1 MAEVAAKQ
9 RKHKMS
15 RLEKK
20 NTLIAY
26 SFLAPNFLGFAIF
39 TLVPVVCAI
48 LLAFVEWNGGDISN
62 AHFVGLQNFAEI
74 FKADKVASKWANG
87 DYLYFFNRVD
97 LGIALK
103 NTVFYALINVPLTL
117 VCAIALALA
126 LNKAKGAVVWMLS
139 SSLKLDQEVFQYP
152 IRWIPETFHWENY
165 RVIWERVS
173 LLTYFKNT
181 AIIALAV
188 TFLQTLTSSFAAYAF
203 AKLRFK
209 GRDLLF
215 VAYIATIAVPWQAYM
230 LPQFIMMRS
239 MGLYDTLLAMIVLQA
254 FSAFGV
260 FLMRQFY
267 QGIPTELC
275 EAARIDGLS
284 EYGIWAKIMLPLST
298 AAIATLVIFT
308 FVGTWNDY
316 MGPMIYLTRDE
327 NKTIQVGL
335 RRFIQEYTS
344 DYHLIMAASL
354 VSLLPVSVVFLCLQ
368 KYFIEGIATSGL
380 KG

>member
-1 MAEVAAKQ
+1 MSQTAVVTHQKAIRKDNPVMKVIGRVLLYTVLIAMA
-9 RKHKMS
+9 
-15 RLEKK
+15 LF
-20 NTLIAY
+20 TLIP
-26 SFLAPNFLGFAIF
+26 F
-39 TLVPVVCAI
+39 
-48 LLAFVEWNGGDISN
+48 
-62 AHFVGLQNFAEI
+62 
-74 FKADKVASKWANG
+74 
-87 DYLYFFNRVD
+87 
-97 LGIALK
+97 
-103 NTVFYALINVPLTL
+103 
-117 VCAIALALA
+117 
-126 LNKAKGAVVWMLS
+126 VWMLS

-165 RVIWERVS
+165 RIIWERVS

-298 AAIATLVIFT
+298 AAIATLVDFH
-308 FVGTWNDY
+308 
-316 MGPMIYLTRDE
+316 
-327 NKTIQVGL
+327 L
-335 RRFIQEYTS
+335 RRHLERLHGPDDLPDPRREQDDSGRLAALHSGVHERLS
-344 DYHLIMAASL
+344 PYHGGVSGVAAAG
-354 VSLLPVSVVFLCLQ
+354 VGGVPLLAEILHRRHCNERP
-368 KYFIEGIATSGL
+368 EGV
-380 KG
+380 K